1 MYHSFGYEYDNISQ
15 VRFNSQEIIGS
26 IVISH
31 LYFYTFCNEQL
42 WNFRC
47 ITFSNGILFYIS
59 SFVEE
64 QKILVFC

>member
-31 LYFYTFCNEQL
+31 LYFYTFLYGFCLTN
-42 WNFRC
+42 NFKHYNLTIVC
-47 ITFSNGILFYIS
+47 MSNPIDL
-59 SFVEE
+59 ENT
-64 QKILVFC
+64 